1 MAWQFKIYYCPSRA
15 LSVSVKS
22 SSNLWEPS
30 FEALEATPQPA
41 IILMTSSQTFKGSLK
56 TKMDCQKKLAVSLH
70 QNSCQYFVFQSRE
83 ADFSLKE

>member
-1 MAWQFKIYYCPSRA
+1 MLVGTFNQEKA
-15 LSVSVKS
+15 LVGAFYVIV
-22 SSNLWEPS
+22 NLREPS

-70 QNSCQYFVFQSRE
+70 QNSCQYFVFQLRE

>member
-1 MAWQFKIYYCPSRA
+1 MLNRHKTPSRR
-15 LSVSVKS
+15 LLRNCNTSC
-22 SSNLWEPS
+22 NLREPS

-41 IILMTSSQTFKGSLK
+41 IILMTFSQTFKGSLK